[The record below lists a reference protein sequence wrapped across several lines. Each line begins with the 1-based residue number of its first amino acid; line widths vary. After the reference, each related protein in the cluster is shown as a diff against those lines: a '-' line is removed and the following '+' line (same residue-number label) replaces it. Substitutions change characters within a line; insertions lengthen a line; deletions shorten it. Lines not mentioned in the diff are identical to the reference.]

1 MHGGGGKHPVTAT
14 MSLRGSLTQEG
25 GNKTRKTEETRYND
39 VRAQLDKEMAGPDDG
54 RPRRYVATVRPAMA
68 TLRYK
73 PPETSGNG
81 WRRSRSKE
89 GGSDATS
96 IDAVASWGAS
106 STEED
111 TDSETVE
118 TSEEVVQLG
127 NELNVNMLAG
137 LGSTAKRQTRAAPS
151 DEVTMAVAAL
161 DVERPTR
168 RQRQGDDAH
177 ADLAQ
182 RRRQQAEGVQ
192 TGGERTQVRLVQQAP
207 GSTTTGTTG
216 TDAETNVTANDGLPA
231 AVMYVDGE
239 KLAGK
244 LTEEAD
250 TP

>member
-137 LGSTAKRQTRAAPS
+137 LGSTAK
-151 DEVTMAVAAL
+151 
-161 DVERPTR
+161 
-168 RQRQGDDAH
+168 
-177 ADLAQ
+177 
-182 RRRQQAEGVQ
+182 
-192 TGGERTQVRLVQQAP
+192 QAP

>member
-1 MHGGGGKHPVTAT
+1 

-137 LGSTAKRQTRAAPS
+137 LGSTAK
-151 DEVTMAVAAL
+151 
-161 DVERPTR
+161 
-168 RQRQGDDAH
+168 
-177 ADLAQ
+177 
-182 RRRQQAEGVQ
+182 
-192 TGGERTQVRLVQQAP
+192 QAP

>member
-106 STEED
+106 STEGG

-127 NELNVNMLAG
+127 NELNVNMLAS
-137 LGSTAKRQTRAAPS
+137 LGSTAKVRAAAKRNKK
-151 DEVTMAVAAL
+151 V
-161 DVERPTR
+161 VERER
-168 RQRQGDDAH
+168 ERDKQRKHKAH
-177 ADLAQ
+177 KGKWLWTH
-182 RRRQQAEGVQ
+182 Q
-192 TGGERTQVRLVQQAP
+192 TDSVQQA
-207 GSTTTGTTG
+207 S
-216 TDAETNVTANDGLPA
+216 
-231 AVMYVDGE
+231 
-239 KLAGK
+239 
-244 LTEEAD
+244 
-250 TP
+250 